1 MTATIRP
8 KPDGSRSDKPKPD
21 RLIPPRPDPSP
32 PGLSWYQILAAY
44 RKNALSTWSEQAFEK
59 DVIASTFLGRDRV
72 LINNPDG
79 IRRVLV
85 DNHTNYRRSP
95 ATIRILRPIIG
106 QGLFL
111 SEGDDWRHQR
121 HTLAPAFTPRAIPL
135 LARHIVDATQD
146 ALIRIGVQ
154 AEAGPVDLISACQ
167 YLALDVAG
175 RSMFSLE
182 MLRHGAA
189 MRRLLARYSE
199 RLGRPYLLD
208 LLLPASI
215 PNLHDLARF
224 RFKVEWMRL
233 IEAIMNDRRQA
244 PAARD
249 DAPRD
254 LFDLLEGA
262 RNPETGAGF
271 PPDQL
276 RDQVATMIVAG
287 HETTAVTIFWSLTL
301 LALAPEVQERVALEV
316 ASLAPGLDLSRE
328 GAAQALPHLVLTRAV
343 VQEALRLYP
352 PAFVLVR
359 EAIHEDTVCGARLR
373 PRGLAIIAPWV
384 LHRHRKLWQDPDA
397 FDPSRFLPGAPPPDR
412 FAYLP
417 FGAGPRVCIG
427 AQFAMT
433 EAVLVVASLVSAFQI
448 EPAGQRPIQP
458 AAVITT
464 QPDHAAPFRLSR
476 RGEAQ

>member
-8 KPDGSRSDKPKPD
+8 TPDGSRSDEPKPD
-21 RLIPPRPDPSP
+21 RLIPPRPDPAP
-32 PGLSWYQILAAY
+32 PGLSEYQILATY
-44 RKNALSTWSEQAFEK
+44 RKNALSIWSERAYEE
-59 DVIASTFLGRDRV
+59 DVIASIFLGRDRV

-95 ATIRILRPIIG
+95 STIRILRPLLG
-106 QGLFL
+106 RGLFL

-121 HTLAPAFTPRAIPL
+121 HTLAPAFTPRTIPL
-135 LARHIVDATQD
+135 LARHVVDATRD
-146 ALIRIGVQ
+146 ALIRIGAQ

-189 MRRLLARYSE
+189 MRRLLARYYE
-199 RLGRPYLLD
+199 RLAKPYLLD

-224 RFKVEWMRL
+224 RFKAEWMRL
-233 IEAIMNDRRQA
+233 IEAIMNDRRQV
-244 PAARD
+244 PAAR

-262 RNPETGAGF
+262 RNPETGADF
-271 PPDQL
+271 PPNQL
-276 RDQVATMIVAG
+276 RDQVATMIIAG
-287 HETTAVTIFWSLTL
+287 HETTAVTIFWSLSL

-316 ASLAPGLDLSRE
+316 AGLAAGLDLSPER
-328 GAAQALPHLVLTRAV
+328 AAEALPHLVLTRAV

-373 PRGLAIIAPWV
+373 PRGLALIAPWV
-384 LHRHRKLWQDPDA
+384 LHRHRKLWRDPDA
-397 FDPSRFLPGAPPPDR
+397 FDPSRFLPGAPPPGR

-427 AQFAMT
+427 AQFALT
-433 EAVLVVASLVSAFQI
+433 EAVLVVATLVAAFRI
-448 EPAGQRPIQP
+448 ELADQRPVLP
-458 AAVITT
+458 VGVITT
-464 QPDHAAPFRLSR
+464 QPDHAARFRLTR
-476 RGEAQ
+476 RST